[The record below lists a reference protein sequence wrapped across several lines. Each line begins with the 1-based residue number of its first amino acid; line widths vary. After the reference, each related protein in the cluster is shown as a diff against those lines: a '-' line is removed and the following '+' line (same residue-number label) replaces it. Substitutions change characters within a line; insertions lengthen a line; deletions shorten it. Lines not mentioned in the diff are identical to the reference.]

1 MCLHW
6 NELICQDCGWDQH
19 KPVRLTICIRI
30 PAQIWRNRNIWIFYA
45 FIKRNPPA
53 YDVKPVKPCIH
64 VSAPFVSSSSIWI
77 LFSSSLLLT
86 SIYQHPPLL
95 LSPLSCRLYQRL
107 LTTVCEYWNIMDLS
121 VRTCSILHI
130 FPYAFKVCAHRR
142 CSHAASL
149 KRSCWGFST
158 TIPPKGLLP
167 WKLTK
172 KRLLYSTLFYSS
184 VVWSSLKAFFHP
196 VCPSFS
202 FRNLFFFSLSRICLR
217 IKHLNGLN
225 GVQSLGFHNGS
236 GYAVALCV

>member
-1 MCLHW
+1 MHPSKRTLCLLFLPLDSFFFLLVTNFH
-6 NELICQDCGWDQH
+6 L
-19 KPVRLTICIRI
+19 
-30 PAQIWRNRNIWIFYA
+30 PAS
-45 FIKRNPPA
+45 P
-53 YDVKPVKPCIH
+53 
-64 VSAPFVSSSSIWI
+64 SASQPSF
-77 LFSSSLLLT
+77 
-86 SIYQHPPLL
+86 L
-95 LSPLSCRLYQRL
+95 LSVSE
-107 LTTVCEYWNIMDLS
+107 TTVCEYWNIMDLS
-121 VRTCSILHI
+121 VRACSILHI
-130 FPYAFKVCAHRR
+130 FPYVFKVCAHRR

-202 FRNLFFFSLSRICLR
+202 FGNHFFSLSRICLR